1 MAPFVAV
8 ARVDAGADETVP
20 DIKARAERRLHV
32 RAVVRVH
39 VERVVGALF
48 LGRIN
53 ELAHDLVAVGPAGIL
68 DADGD
73 LLFCARKP
81 VSHAAHVHADG
92 LRHAGGNRARPAVAD
107 LFVDRHMRVDPS
119 CGRFAGV
126 MQVFCQPQQHADG
139 ELVV

>member
-1 MAPFVAV
+1 M
-8 ARVDAGADETVP
+8 RVN
-20 DIKARAERRLHV
+20 
-32 RAVVRVH
+32 
-39 VERVVGALF
+39 VERVVGVLLF
-48 LGRIN
+48 CRIN
-53 ELAHDLVAVGPAGIL
+53 ELANDFVAVGPAGIL

-73 LLFCARKP
+73 LLFRARKP

-92 LRHAGGNRARPAVAD
+92 LRHTGGNRARPAVAD
-107 LFVDRHMRVDPS
+107 LFIDRHVRVDPS